1 MATQPFGN
9 TTVLLGVS
17 GSIAVYKA
25 CDLVR
30 GLVKR
35 GADVHVL
42 MTANAAAFVTPMTF
56 QTLSRN
62 PVTTGLFDEIEAW
75 EPGHVALADKAA
87 VLAVA
92 PATANVIA
100 KLACGIADDALT
112 STALAFGGPVVIA
125 PAMNTGMYTHPATV
139 ANLATLS
146 RRGAVVVKAGTGELA
161 CGTTG
166 PGRLA
171 PVEEIIAAIE
181 RAVRASGRPAPRARR
196 P

>member
-1 MATQPFGN
+1 MATKPFGN

-112 STALAFGGPVVIA
+112 STALAFGGPVV
-125 PAMNTGMYTHPATV
+125 GD
-139 ANLATLS
+139 L
-146 RRGAVVVKAGTGELA
+146 RRYDTDRTFYESIDR
-161 CGTTG
+161 CM
-166 PGRLA
+166 
-171 PVEEIIAAIE
+171 
-181 RAVRASGRPAPRARR
+181 RARGYVPAGYTR
-196 P
+196 